1 MYSNELY
8 LRFVS
13 YSDQQSSNKS
23 KRNLF
28 TLKDLRFRRNVRL
41 WSVRRERV
49 HGLARE
55 GRDGVHGRKD
65 QVKVGNR
72 ARRLGNA
79 DCSMI

>member
-1 MYSNELY
+1 MY
-8 LRFVS
+8 V
-13 YSDQQSSNKS
+13 
-23 KRNLF
+23 
-28 TLKDLRFRRNVRL
+28 L

-72 ARRLGNA
+72 ARRLGTA